1 MRVLLTS
8 HGSTGDIYPLIGLG
22 RALREAGHHV
32 RYATAPLYQQ
42 EIEKAGLEF
51 VCLPPE
57 WGPEMFAD
65 FMRELNRCK
74 HPLLQ
79 LVHIYCGA
87 LPFMGEII
95 QRMNTA
101 LANDTDLLVSSYF
114 FPHYRV
120 LADKL
125 HVPYVC
131 FAFCHN
137 LVPTGEHPPE
147 KFPKFNFLPGYFRR
161 RYNHS
166 MWRFSNY
173 VVDHTINGICRVLF
187 REKGLPPMRGFI
199 SEPAELEL
207 IGVGRA
213 IGEHWKPADRFRFT
227 GFLRWQK
234 PEDEKLDAEL
244 REFCAGAEV
253 PILTFGSVTFDDVH
267 TVMSRFVQQWPEG
280 KKIIV
285 QSGWVGL
292 AVGFSRPYIKVIGPV
307 SHDQLFKHASC
318 VIHHGGAGTTAS
330 VLFAGKPQIV
340 IPHIADQ
347 WFWGAELKRLRV
359 GYMLQ
364 KKTWPEK
371 LPAKV
376 LKIESKKKMRK
387 RCEALGARLRDE
399 DGPGKAVR
407 LLEEFVAKKQAAKA
421 ASAPSAISA
430 MSFNSTPEVAATTPG
445 VI

>member
-8 HGSTGDIYPLIGLG
+8 HGSTGDIFPLIGLG
-22 RALREAGHHV
+22 RALREAGHEV
-32 RYATAPLYQQ
+32 RYATAPLYK
-42 EIEKAGLEF
+42 EAIEGAGLEF
-51 VCLPPE
+51 VALPPE

-87 LPFMGEII
+87 LPFMGEVIR
-95 QRMNTA
+95 RMNAA
-101 LANDTDLLVSSYF
+101 LVQADLLVSSYF

-120 LADKL
+120 LAERAN
-125 HVPYVC
+125 VPYVC

-137 LVPTGEHPPE
+137 LVPTPEHPPE
-147 KFPKFNFLPGYFRR
+147 KFPKLRWLPGPVRR
-161 RYNHS
+161 RYCRDS
-166 MWRFSNY
+166 WRLANY
-173 VVDHTINGICRVLF
+173 IVDYSVNSICRVLF
-187 REKGLPPMRGFI
+187 REMNLPPMRGFMLD
-199 SEPAELEL
+199 PAELEL

-213 IGEHWKPADRFRFT
+213 IGDHWQPEERFQFT
-227 GFLRWQK
+227 GFLRWQS
-234 PEDEKLDAEL
+234 PENPPLEEEL
-244 REFCAGAEV
+244 REFCGGTEV

-267 TVMSRFVQQWPEG
+267 KVMSRFLQHWPAG

-292 AVGFSRPYIKVIGPV
+292 QVEVARPEIKVVGPV

-330 VLFAGKPQIV
+330 VLFAGKPQII

-347 WFWGAELKRLRV
+347 WFWGGEMKRLRV
-359 GYMLQ
+359 GSMLD

-376 LKIESKKKMRK
+376 MKVEGRKKMRK
-387 RCEALGARLRDE
+387 RCEALAVRLRAE
-399 DGPGKAVR
+399 DGPGTAVK
-407 LLEEFVAKKQAAKA
+407 LLENFVAKKQAGDS
-421 ASAPSAISA
+421 SARMTDAH
-430 MSFNSTPEVAATTPG
+430 STENAG
-445 VI
+445 SLSRSI

>member
-22 RALREAGHHV
+22 RALRLAGHQV

-51 VCLPPE
+51 ISLPPE

-95 QRMNTA
+95 RRMTEA
-101 LANDTDLLVSSYF
+101 LRDCDLLVSSYF

-120 LADKL
+120 LAEKVG
-125 HVPYVC
+125 VPYVC

-137 LVPTGEHPPE
+137 LVPPAEHPPE
-147 KFPKFNFLPGYFRR
+147 KFPELGWLPGFFRR
-161 RYNHS
+161 RYCRAA
-166 MWRFSNY
+166 WRLSNY
-173 VVDHTINGICRVLF
+173 VVDVSINTICRSLF
-187 REKGLPPMRGFI
+187 RVTGLPPMRGFI
-199 SEPAELEL
+199 LEPAELEL

-213 IGEHWKPADRFRFT
+213 VGEHWQPESRFQFT
-227 GFLRWQK
+227 GYLRWQS
-234 PEDEKLDAEL
+234 PENEKLEAEL
-244 REFCAGAEV
+244 RAFCAGAEV

-267 TVMSRFVQQWPEG
+267 SVMSRFLQHWPAG

-292 AVGFSRPYIKVIGPV
+292 AVEFTQPHIKVIGSV
-307 SHDQLFKHASC
+307 SHDQLFRHASC
-318 VIHHGGAGTTAS
+318 VIHHGGAGTSAS
-330 VLFAGKPQIV
+330 VLFAGKPQII

-347 WFWGAELKRLRV
+347 WFWGAEFKRLRV
-359 GYMLQ
+359 GTMLN

-376 LKIESKKKMRK
+376 AKIEAKKKMRR
-387 RCEALGARLRDE
+387 RCEALAARLRAE
-399 DGPGKAVR
+399 DGPGTAVK
-407 LLEEFVAKKQAAKA
+407 LLEDFVEKKQTAKTV
-421 ASAPSAISA
+421 ASAT
-430 MSFNSTPEVAATTPG
+430 STLDPEATPAVVPTVA
-445 VI
+445 

>member
-32 RYATAPLYQQ
+32 RYATAPLYQK

-51 VCLPPE
+51 VSLPPE

-79 LVHIYCGA
+79 LIHIYCGA

-95 QRMNTA
+95 RRIDAA
-101 LANDTDLLVSSYF
+101 LKDSDVLVSSYF

-120 LADKL
+120 VADRAR
-125 HVPYVC
+125 VPYVC

-137 LVPTGEHPPE
+137 LVPTSAHPPE
-147 KFPKFNFLPGYFRR
+147 KFPALRWLPGPLRR
-161 RYNHS
+161 RYCRAG
-166 MWRFSNY
+166 WRLSNRI
-173 VVDHTINGICRVLF
+173 VDVTINNICRVMF
-187 REKGLPPMRGFI
+187 REQKLPPMHGFI
-199 SEPAELEL
+199 SNPAELEL
-207 IGVGRA
+207 VGVGRA
-213 IGEHWKPADRFRFT
+213 IGEHWQPEEQFQFT
-227 GFLRWQK
+227 GYLRWQA
-234 PEDEKLDAEL
+234 PENAKLEEEL
-244 REFCAGAEV
+244 NAFCAGAEV

-267 TVMSRFVQQWPEG
+267 TVMSRFMQHWPEG

-292 AVGFSRPYIKVIGPV
+292 AVEVARPYIKVIGPV
-307 SHDQLFKHASC
+307 SHDQLFRHASC
-318 VIHHGGAGTTAS
+318 VIYHGGAGTAAS
-330 VLFAGKPQIV
+330 VLFAGKPHII

-347 WFWGAELKRLRV
+347 WFWGAEIKRMRV
-359 GYMLQ
+359 GTMLN

-376 LKIESKKKMRK
+376 LKVEGKKKMR
-387 RCEALGARLRDE
+387 RRAEALAIKLRDE
-399 DGPGKAVR
+399 DGPGTAVR
-407 LLEEFVAKKQAAKA
+407 LLEEFVQKKRAAAANAKSSDVLPATEATLLSSQA
-421 ASAPSAISA
+421 
-430 MSFNSTPEVAATTPG
+430 
-445 VI
+445 

>member
-22 RALREAGHHV
+22 RALREAGHRV
-32 RYATAPLYQQ
+32 RYATAPLYQR

-65 FMRELNRCK
+65 FMRELNRCR

-87 LPFMGEII
+87 LPVMGEII
-95 QRMNTA
+95 RRMNNA
-101 LANDTDLLVSSYF
+101 LADCDLLVSSYF

-120 LADKL
+120 LADRVG
-125 HVPYVC
+125 VPYVC

-137 LVPTGEHPPE
+137 LVPTAEHPPE
-147 KFPKFNFLPGYFRR
+147 KFPQLRWLPGFVRR
-161 RYNHS
+161 RYCRAA
-166 MWRFSNY
+166 WRLSNY
-173 VVDHTINGICRVLF
+173 IVDYSINTICRSLF
-187 REKGLPPMRGFI
+187 REMGLPPMRGFI
-199 SEPAELEL
+199 LAPAELEL

-213 IGEHWKPADRFRFT
+213 VGEHWQPDSRFQFT
-227 GFLRWQK
+227 GYLRWQS
-234 PEDEKLDAEL
+234 PENEQLETEL

-267 TVMSRFVQQWPEG
+267 LVMSRFVRHWPAG

-292 AVGFSRPYIKVIGPV
+292 AIGVARPEIKVIGPV
-307 SHDQLFKHASC
+307 SHDQLFRHASC
-318 VIHHGGAGTTAS
+318 VIHHGGAGTSAS
-330 VLFAGKPQIV
+330 VLYAGKPQII

-347 WFWGAELKRLRV
+347 WFWGAEFKRLRV
-359 GYMLQ
+359 GQMLN

-376 LKIESKKKMRK
+376 AKIEAKKKMRR
-387 RCEALGARLRDE
+387 RCVDLAARLRAE
-399 DGPGKAVR
+399 DGPGTAVK
-407 LLEEFVAKKQAAKA
+407 LLEDYVTKRQAARA
-421 ASAPSAISA
+421 PTVPASADCATMAPAPL
-430 MSFNSTPEVAATTPG
+430 STPA
-445 VI
+445 

>member
-32 RYATAPLYQQ
+32 RYATAPLYRQ

-51 VCLPPE
+51 ISLPPE

-65 FMRELNRCK
+65 FMRELNRCR

-95 QRMNTA
+95 RRMNEA
-101 LANDTDLLVSSYF
+101 LADCDLLVSSYF

-120 LADKL
+120 LADRVG
-125 HVPYVC
+125 VPYVC

-137 LVPTGEHPPE
+137 LVPTAEHPPE
-147 KFPKFNFLPGYFRR
+147 KFPTLPWLPGFFRR
-161 RYNHS
+161 RYCRAS
-166 MWRFSNY
+166 WRLSNY
-173 VVDHTINGICRVLF
+173 VVDVAINTICRSLF
-187 REKGLPPMRGFI
+187 RQMGLPPMHGFI

-213 IGEHWKPADRFRFT
+213 VGEHWRPEPRFQFT
-227 GFLRWQK
+227 GYLRWQS
-234 PEDEKLDAEL
+234 PTNEKLEEEL
-244 REFCAGAEV
+244 RAFCAGQEV

-267 TVMSRFVQQWPEG
+267 SVMSRFLHHWPEG

-292 AVGFSRPYIKVIGPV
+292 AVEFTQPHIKVIGPV
-307 SHDQLFKHASC
+307 SHDQLFRHASC
-318 VIHHGGAGTTAS
+318 VIHHGGAGTSAS
-330 VLFAGKPQIV
+330 VLFAGKPQII

-347 WFWGAELKRLRV
+347 WFWGAEFKRLRV
-359 GYMLQ
+359 GQMLN

-376 LKIESKKKMRK
+376 AKIEAKKKMRR
-387 RCEALGARLRDE
+387 RCEDLAARLRAE
-399 DGPGKAVR
+399 DGPGTAVK
-407 LLEEFVAKKQAAKA
+407 LLEEYVAKRKAAKTA
-421 ASAPSAISA
+421 A
-430 MSFNSTPEVAATTPG
+430 AATIVPCAGDIPATLSSPA
-445 VI
+445 